1 MWFQKDK
8 EQRQIM
14 AKLNELVGL
23 VNEVNAKL
31 DKAKDEVV
39 ARIAALEA
47 ALSDVD
53 LPADAVEALDALK
66 AKAQTLD
73 DIVPDPVE

>member
-31 DKAKDEVV
+31 DKSKDEIL
-39 ARIAALEA
+39 AKITTLEA
-47 ALSDVD
+47 ALVDVE
-53 LPADAVEALDALK
+53 LPADAVAALDTLK
-66 AKAQTLD
+66 ASAQTLD
-73 DIVPDPVE
+73 DIVPDAV